1 MAISSSFTDSGYR
14 RPAYR
19 KPMSFRR
26 RFMAMVKQEKT
37 RFYIFGR
44 CVSMLLCWHGHDSS
58 D

>member
-1 MAISSSFTDSGYR
+1 
-14 RPAYR
+14 
-19 KPMSFRR
+19 MSFRQ